1 MILFLLKGLL
11 RDRHRSLIPVLVVS
25 LGVMLTVVFH
35 AWIIGIMGD
44 SIEFTARFS
53 TGHVKVMT
61 KSYSENQEQMPN
73 DLALT
78 EKDSLLSELTVLFPG
93 VTWVERIH
101 FAGLMD
107 VPDDKGETRAQG
119 PAIGF
124 GISIYSGDRDEV
136 TRMNIPE
143 TLVKGRLP
151 SQKGEILL
159 SDSFAEKLGLSPGEK
174 VSLIGTTMFGEM
186 TVYNFILAGTV
197 EFGSAALD
205 RGTVIADLQDIREAL
220 NMENA
225 TGEILGF
232 LRSGYFNDEET
243 ERMASLFASRY
254 SESAGDFA
262 PVMKTLK
269 EQNNM
274 RVLVEYENK
283 LMVILILVFMAAMSL
298 VLWNAGLLGGLR
310 RYSEFGMRLAI
321 GEEKDHVYKTMIME
335 SLLTGTIGSAIG
347 VAAGMAIA
355 WYLQEYGIRF
365 DMMQQAK
372 MMMPSVF
379 KARIVPTTWII
390 GFFPGVLST
399 LVGTLL
405 SGVGIYKRQ
414 TAQLFKELET

>member
-1 MILFLLKGLL
+1 MIKFLFKGLL

-44 SIEFTARFS
+44 SIEFTAKFS

-61 KSYSENQEQMPN
+61 RAYSENQDQMPN

-78 EKDSLLSELTVLFPG
+78 ETDTLLTDLTTLFPD

-101 FAGLMD
+101 FAGLID
-107 VPDDKGETRAQG
+107 VPDENGETRAQG

-124 GISIYSGDRDEV
+124 GINMLSQNKEELN
-136 TRMNIPE
+136 RMNIPE
-143 TLVKGRLP
+143 TLKSGHLP
-151 SQKGEILL
+151 ALKGEILL
-159 SDSFAEKLGLSPGEK
+159 SDGFARKLGLSPGGK
-174 VSLIGTTMFGEM
+174 VSLISTTMFGEM
-186 TVYNFILAGTV
+186 TVFNFILAGTV

-205 RGTVIADLQDIREAL
+205 RGTVIIDLQDIREAL

-232 LRSGYFNDEET
+232 LNSGYYDEEET
-243 ERMASLFASRY
+243 EQMASLFTSRF
-254 SESAGDFA
+254 SGGDDDYT

-283 LMVILILVFMAAMSL
+283 LMAILILVFMTAMSI

-321 GEEKDHVYKTMIME
+321 GEEKDHVYKTMILE
-335 SLLTGTIGSAIG
+335 SLLIGFIGSVIG
-347 VAAGMAIA
+347 VAVGMAIS
-355 WYLQEYGIRF
+355 WYLQNYGIRF

-372 MMMPSVF
+372 MMMPNVF
-379 KARIVPTTWII
+379 KARIIPATWYI